1 MKLLQSGVRT
11 RGGTGLAPIFAM
23 LPGATSHEGSSGDY
37 TALCAVF
44 RRAVQALE
52 LAEVPYVLIGGLAS
66 AALGRP
72 RCSSDI
78 DLFVMPESAPHAL
91 EVLEKAGFATER
103 TNPAWL
109 YKAFRDDILVDLL
122 FKTVGDIYLDREMLR
137 RARTE
142 TVLGT
147 RVRVI
152 PPEDLVVIKAIV
164 HDEETPRHWHDAL
177 ALLPR
182 RDLDWDYLLARAS
195 HAPRRVL
202 ALLVYA
208 TSCDLPV
215 PSLALRKL
223 ANRVLFE

>member
-1 MKLLQSGVRT
+1 
-11 RGGTGLAPIFAM
+11 
-23 LPGATSHEGSSGDY
+23 
-37 TALCAVF
+37 VF
-44 RRAVQALE
+44 ERAIHAFE
-52 LAEVPYVLIGGLAS
+52 LAEVPYVLIGGMAS

-78 DLFVMPESAPHAL
+78 DLFVMPESAPYAL
-91 EVLEKAGFATER
+91 EVLAKAGFTTEV

-109 YKAFRDDILVDLL
+109 FKAFRDDILVDLL
-122 FKTVGDIYLDREMLR
+122 FKSAGDIYLDREMLR
-137 RARTE
+137 RAKLH

-147 RVRVI
+147 EVRVI
-152 PPEDLVVIKAIV
+152 PPEDLIVIKAIV

-177 ALLPR
+177 SLIPR
-182 RDLDWDYLLARAS
+182 RDLDWDYLLTRAD

-208 TSCDLPV
+208 TSCDLWV

>member
-1 MKLLQSGVRT
+1 MQ
-11 RGGTGLAPIFAM
+11 
-23 LPGATSHEGSSGDY
+23 PGACAHEGSTGDRE
-37 TALCAVF
+37 ALCAVLG
-44 RRAVQALE
+44 RAVQAFE
-52 LAEVPYVLIGGLAS
+52 LAGIPYVLIGGLAS

-78 DLFVMPESAPHAL
+78 DLFVMPESAPCAL
-91 EVLEKAGFATER
+91 EVLEKAGFATEV

-109 YKAFRDDILVDLL
+109 YKAFQSDILVDLL

-137 RARTE
+137 RARTQ
-142 TVLGT
+142 TVLGSE
-147 RVRVI
+147 VRVM
-152 PPEDLVVIKAIV
+152 PPEDLIVVKAIA

-177 ALLPR
+177 ALLTR

-208 TSCDLPV
+208 TSCDLWV